1 MNKPIHCFFVLS
13 LFVFI
18 VLAAPLDSGAHGT
31 AYRIIKEAN
40 LAAVEFHYSDGE
52 PMAYAE
58 VLAFSPQ
65 DRQVE
70 HQNGRTDK
78 HGKFAFCPDMPGTW
92 RITANDGMGH
102 LCEATVEAS
111 QRASAEKPDTT
122 KGQTDVGNLVQG
134 SKTLKIIAGLSL
146 IFNFAFA
153 ARFFRQRS
161 NPSKRTS

>member
-1 MNKPIHCFFVLS
+1 MNKPMNSFFVPS

-31 AYRIIKEAN
+31 AYRIVKDAN

-58 VLAFSPQ
+58 VLVFGPQ

-70 HQNGRTDK
+70 HQNGRTDR
-78 HGKFAFCPDMPGTW
+78 HGKFAFCPDMPGAW

-102 LCEATVEAS
+102 LCEATVDVGPGSLAGK
-111 QRASAEKPDTT
+111 ADTPQ
-122 KGQTDVGNLVQG
+122 GDTDVGPPVQV
-134 SKTLKIIAGLSL
+134 SKGLKIIAGLSL
-146 IFNFAFA
+146 IFNLAFA
-153 ARFFRQRS
+153 AQFFHQRS
-161 NPSKRTS
+161 KTSKRRS